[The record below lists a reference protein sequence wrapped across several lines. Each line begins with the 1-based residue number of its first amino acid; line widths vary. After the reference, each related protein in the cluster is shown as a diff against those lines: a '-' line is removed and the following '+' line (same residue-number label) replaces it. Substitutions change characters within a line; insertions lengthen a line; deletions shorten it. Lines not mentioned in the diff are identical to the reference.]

1 MAWTCPCGTSNGDNR
16 QSCRAC
22 NRPLFDHPRPEA
34 VQRAPEQAAQYYPL
48 CKVCERGALVPRRVY
63 RMSGPVVAI
72 GFILLIP
79 PVLGM
84 IVCGL
89 MFLGV
94 TATSKTPDNATI
106 LAGGLSLGFG
116 IACFVSGLLGWL
128 LIMKKRVLQCAV
140 CGAVI
145 GAS

>member
-1 MAWTCPCGTSNGDNR
+1 
-16 QSCRAC
+16 
-22 NRPLFDHPRPEA
+22 
-34 VQRAPEQAAQYYPL
+34 
-48 CKVCERGALVPRRVY
+48 
-63 RMSGPVVAI
+63 MSGPVVAI

-84 IVCGL
+84 IFCGL